1 MLHQSARE
9 HYEKLQRVVGRIDQ
23 AVHKDDLDDFFKT
36 AYHLIEITE
45 RDPAT
50 TPSQKATASAL
61 KKDADMRVCRD
72 ICNGQKHFTLNPKL
86 NPNPVVASA
95 STRQGYGVGGY
106 GKGGFGVG
114 EQSVTINLSDGTTR
128 DAHDLVRAIAT
139 KWAGIF

>member
-1 MLHQSARE
+1 MLHRSARE
-9 HYEKLQRVVGRIDQ
+9 HYEKLQRVIARIDQ

-36 AYHLIEITE
+36 AFHLIEVTE
-45 RDPAT
+45 KDPSTAS
-50 TPSQKATASAL
+50 SQKSAASAL
-61 KKDADMRVCRD
+61 KNDSDMRMCRD
-72 ICNGQKHFTLNPKL
+72 ICNGQKHFTLDPKRNPT
-86 NPNPVVASA
+86 PVVASA

-128 DAHDLVRAIAT
+128 DAHDLVRVIAA